1 MKIYDNGKTAEG
13 LTPEEA
19 ALYEETMKRLGRQG
33 RGEGFGK
40 AVATLAKEIQ
50 EYRQKIAKL
59 TEALEMKQDDIVDMK
74 EENRKMMERL
84 QELQR
89 VDEKKPILLPNV
101 DTMKTEDGLTV
112 ITIRT
117 AQEIDNVD
125 VFFRKEAER

>member
-19 ALYEETMKRLGRQG
+19 ALYEETMKRLGRRGQ
-33 RGEGFGK
+33 GEGFGK

-59 TEALEMKQDDIVDMK
+59 TEQLEMKIDDIVELK
-74 EENRKMMERL
+74 EENQKMKERL

-89 VDEKKPILLPNV
+89 VDEKPVLLPNV
-101 DTMKTEDGLTV
+101 DTKKTEDGVTV

>member
-19 ALYEETMKRLGRQG
+19 ALYEETMKRLGRRGQ
-33 RGEGFGK
+33 GEGFGK

-50 EYRQKIAKL
+50 DYRTKIAKL
-59 TEALEMKQDDIVDMK
+59 TEQLEMRVDEVM
-74 EENRKMMERL
+74 ELEDVNRKLKERL

-89 VDEKKPILLPNV
+89 VDETQPVLLPHV
-101 DTMKTEDGLTV
+101 DTMEVEDGVTV

>member
-19 ALYEETMKRLGRQG
+19 KLYEETMKRLGRRGQ
-33 RGEGFGK
+33 GEGFGK

-50 EYRQKIAKL
+50 DYRAKIAKL
-59 TEALEMKQDDIVDMK
+59 TEQLEMKIDDLVEMK

-89 VDEKKPILLPNV
+89 VEPKQPAILPNV
-101 DTMKTEDGLTV
+101 DTMKTEDGVTV

>member
-19 ALYEETMKRLGRQG
+19 ALYEETMKRLGRRGQ
-33 RGEGFGK
+33 GEGFGK

-74 EENRKMMERL
+74 EENRKMREVL
-84 QELQR
+84 QKEHSIIP
-89 VDEKKPILLPNV
+89 VFGKGPNV
-101 DTMKTEDGLTV
+101 ETAKTEDGVTV

-117 AQEIDNVD
+117 EQPIDNID
-125 VFFRKEAER
+125 VYFREEGER

>member
-19 ALYEETMKRLGRQG
+19 ALYEETMKRLGRRGQ
-33 RGEGFGK
+33 GEGFGK

-50 EYRQKIAKL
+50 DYRVKIAKL
-59 TEALEMKQDDIVDMK
+59 TEQLEMRVDEVM
-74 EENRKMMERL
+74 EMEDVNRKLKERL

-89 VDEKKPILLPNV
+89 VDEKQPIIFPNV
-101 DTMKTEDGLTV
+101 DTKKTEDGVTV

-117 AQEIDNVD
+117 AQAIDNVD
-125 VFFRKEAER
+125 VYFRGEGER

>member
-33 RGEGFGK
+33 RSEGFGK

-50 EYRQKIAKL
+50 DYRVKIAKL
-59 TEALEMKQDDIVDMK
+59 TEQLEMKIDDLVEMK
-74 EENRKMMERL
+74 EENQKMMERL

-89 VDEKKPILLPNV
+89 VEPKQPNLLPNV
-101 DTMKTEDGLTV
+101 DTKKTEDGVTV

-117 AQEIDNVD
+117 AQAIDNID
-125 VFFRKEAER
+125 VYFREEGER

>member
-19 ALYEETMKRLGRQG
+19 ALYEETMKRLGRRGQ
-33 RGEGFGK
+33 GEGFGK

-59 TEALEMKQDDIVDMK
+59 TEALEGKQDDIVDLK
-74 EENRKMMERL
+74 EENRKMREVL
-84 QELQR
+84 QKEHSIIP
-89 VDEKKPILLPNV
+89 VFGKDPKVE
-101 DTMKTEDGLTV
+101 TAKTEDGLTV

-117 AQEIDNVD
+117 GQPIDNID
-125 VFFRKEAER
+125 VYFREEGER

>member
-19 ALYEETMKRLGRQG
+19 ALYEETMKRLGRRGQ
-33 RGEGFGK
+33 GEGFGK

-74 EENRKMMERL
+74 EENRKMREVL
-84 QELQR
+84 QKEHSIIP
-89 VDEKKPILLPNV
+89 VFGKGPNV
-101 DTMKTEDGLTV
+101 ETAKPEEGVTV

-117 AQEIDNVD
+117 EQEIDNVD
-125 VFFRKEAER
+125 VFFREEAGR

>member
-19 ALYEETMKRLGRQG
+19 ALYEETMKRLGRRGQ
-33 RGEGFGK
+33 GEGFGK

-59 TEALEMKQDDIVDMK
+59 TEQLEMKIDDIVEMK
-74 EENRKMMERL
+74 EENQKLKERL

-89 VDEKKPILLPNV
+89 VDETQPVLLPHV
-101 DTMKTEDGLTV
+101 ETMKPEEGVTV

-117 AQEIDNVD
+117 EQPIDNID
-125 VFFRKEAER
+125 VYFKAEGER

>member
-19 ALYEETMKRLGRQG
+19 ALYEETMKRLGRRGQ
-33 RGEGFGK
+33 GEGFGK

-89 VDEKKPILLPNV
+89 VEPKKPTLLPNV
-101 DTMKTEDGLTV
+101 DTVKTEDGVTV